1 VRDVATA
8 NFTQKSRRGNAFVA
22 SLAQPERMTILAHL
36 SDLHL
41 LEREHHRRS
50 GLAKQRLLFLS
61 AGSPLRAEARMQR
74 VAASLQSARRAGAD
88 HILITGDLTED
99 GVAAQFE
106 VLAEVLHRS
115 GIDPERVTLVPGNH
129 DGYTE
134 AGAFAR
140 ALEGPLRA
148 FRATSGPGAHTLL
161 PGALIVPVSTVVEG
175 QWFARSNGIVRDADV
190 LAIRRL
196 SSDRLSHGRALV
208 VAQHHPPS
216 HHPVFALEWVDGVKN
231 ALSLHELLLE
241 RTRIHVLHGHTHR
254 RTTKHLCGRAH
265 AQVFAC
271 ASVRDQHEH
280 GQALRL
286 YEADDG
292 NLRELDTTLAT
303 PQPLAANARLLP
315 ALRLA

>member
-1 VRDVATA
+1 VRDVAEA

-22 SLAQPERMTILAHL
+22 SLMQPERMTILAHL

-41 LEREHHRRS
+41 LERDHDRRS
-50 GLAKQRLLFLS
+50 GLAKRRLLFLS
-61 AGSPLRAEARMQR
+61 AGSPLRADERMQR
-74 VAASLQSARRAGAD
+74 VAAALQSARRAGAD

-99 GVAAQFE
+99 GVAAQFD
-106 VLAEVLHRS
+106 VLAEVLQRS
-115 GIDPERVTLVPGNH
+115 GIAPERITLVPGNH
-129 DGYTE
+129 DAYAE

-161 PGALIVPVSTVVEG
+161 PGALIVPVSTVIEG
-175 QWFARSNGIVRDADV
+175 QWFARSNGMVRDADV

-196 SSDRLSHGRALV
+196 SSDRISHGRALV

-231 ALSLHELLLE
+231 ALSLQELLRE
-241 RTRIHVLHGHTHR
+241 RTRVQVLHGHTHR
-254 RTTKHLCGRAH
+254 RTTKHLSGREH
-265 AQVFAC
+265 AQMFAS
-271 ASVRDQHEH
+271 ASVRDQHDVSL
-280 GQALRL
+280 ALRL
-286 YEADDG
+286 YKAEDG

-303 PQPLAANARLLP
+303 PQPSAADARLTP
-315 ALRLA
+315 ALSLA